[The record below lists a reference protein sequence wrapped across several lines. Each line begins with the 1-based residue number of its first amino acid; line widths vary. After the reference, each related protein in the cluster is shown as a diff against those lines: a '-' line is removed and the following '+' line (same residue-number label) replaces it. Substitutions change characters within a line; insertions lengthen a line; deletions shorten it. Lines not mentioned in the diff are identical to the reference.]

1 MDGISVAQYWNGTKT
16 GNPQRTLFNDFG
28 RSSTMLEHPWKLVN
42 HHANSYLFNIESD
55 ASETNDLAA
64 FHQERFKAMK
74 LKLAAWKSTLEE

>member
-1 MDGISVAQYWNGTKT
+1 
-16 GNPQRTLFNDFG
+16 
-28 RSSTMLEHPWKLVN
+28 MLEHPWKLVN

-55 ASETNDLAA
+55 ASETNDLAP